1 MKKRIVFALLLGAWS
16 AQGQEIVRKDGEA
29 TGVDS
34 EVRDLAITPGYVAD
48 LEDWRLGVHGHL
60 LVVSEMNQPD
70 YQGDGLLLLSP
81 QFSVGK
87 RLGTTNYFVNGSL
100 GYAEEWV
107 GDISCAVVG
116 TSIRW
121 DAMDLDYILFQRTV
135 GVEFE
140 LEGYVGGVNLLMP
153 NLNVYTSAQI
163 GQVVLLDITGG
174 FGYCKPAS
182 FDEPALVIRFGVGMN
197 FGGGIY

>member
-1 MKKRIVFALLLGAWS
+1 MKKRIVLALLLGAWS
-16 AQGQEIVRKDGEA
+16 AQGQEIVRQGGEA
-29 TGVDS
+29 TGVDA
-34 EVRDLAITPGYVAD
+34 EVKDLVITPGYVAD
-48 LEDWRLGVHGHL
+48 LEDWRFGLHGHL

-87 RLGTTNYFVNGSL
+87 RLGATNYFVNGSI
-100 GYAEEWV
+100 GAAKEMVDEVY
-107 GDISCAVVG
+107 SAVLG

-135 GVEFE
+135 GFEFE

-153 NLNVYTSAQI
+153 NLNAYTSAQI
-163 GQVVLLDITGG
+163 GQTLLLDFTGG
-174 FGYCKPAS
+174 VGYCKPAT
-182 FDEPALVIRFGVGMN
+182 FEEPALVVRVGIGIN
-197 FGGGIY
+197 IGGGI

>member
-1 MKKRIVFALLLGAWS
+1 MKKRIVFALLWGAWS

-29 TGVDS
+29 TGMDS
-34 EVRDLAITPGYVAD
+34 EVRDLTITPGYVAD
-48 LEDWRLGVHGHL
+48 LEDWRFGLHGHL
-60 LVVSEMNQPD
+60 LLVSEMNQPD
-70 YQGDGLLLLSP
+70 YQGDGMFLLSP

-87 RLGTTNYFVNGSL
+87 RLGATNYFVNGSL

>member
-1 MKKRIVFALLLGAWS
+1 MRKWIVLALLLGAWS
-16 AQGQEIVRKDGEA
+16 AQGQEIVRKGGEA
-29 TGVDS
+29 TGVDA
-34 EVRDLAITPGYVAD
+34 EVKDLAITPGYVAD
-48 LEDWRLGVHGHL
+48 LEDWRFGLHGHA
-60 LVVSEMNQPD
+60 LVLTEMNQPD
-70 YQGDGLLLLSP
+70 YQGEEMLLLSP

-87 RLGTTNYFVNGSL
+87 RLGATNYIINGS
-100 GYAEEWV
+100 V
-107 GDISCAVVG
+107 GAAQEMVDEVYSAVLG

-121 DAMDLDYILFQRTV
+121 DAMDLDYLLFQRTV
-135 GVEFE
+135 GFEFE

-153 NLNVYTSAQI
+153 NLNVYTSVQI

-182 FDEPALVIRFGVGMN
+182 FDEPALVIRFGIGMN

>member
-1 MKKRIVFALLLGAWS
+1 MRKGIVLALLLGAWS
-16 AQGQEIVRKDGEA
+16 AQGQEIVRQGGEA
-29 TGVDS
+29 TGVDA
-34 EVRDLAITPGYVAD
+34 EVKDLAITPGYVTD
-48 LEDWRLGVHGHL
+48 LEDWRFGLHGHV

-87 RLGTTNYFVNGSL
+87 RLGATNYFVNGSI
-100 GYAEEWV
+100 GAAKDVEDEVY
-107 GDISCAVVG
+107 SAVLG

-135 GVEFE
+135 GFEFE

-153 NLNVYTSAQI
+153 NFNAYTSAQI
-163 GQVVLLDITGG
+163 GRVVLLDITGG
-174 FGYCKPAS
+174 VGYCKPAT
-182 FDEPALVIRFGVGMN
+182 FEQPALVIRIGIGMN
-197 FGGGIY
+197 IGGGI